1 MAVAHVEQFGS
12 AGRAADLDKLYRALS
27 KPLERI
33 VRFDVH
39 APDPVIEDACQ
50 FAWTRFLHHHGQIHR
65 EKALAWLVKT
75 AVHEAL
81 KLVRRGS
88 REQSLDAE
96 REDRGEVCAP
106 DHRPGPDGLYERRER
121 LRSLTSLSA
130 RQQRLLWLYGLGLSY
145 DEIAVRD
152 GCTARTVER
161 HLQRARSR
169 LRAAGW

>member
-1 MAVAHVEQFGS
+1 MHQISLNWIPEEIQMTVARVEEFGS
-12 AGRAADLDKLYRALS
+12 AGRAADLDGLYRALS

-96 REDRGEVCAP
+96 REDRGE
-106 DHRPGPDGLYERRER
+106 
-121 LRSLTSLSA
+121 
-130 RQQRLLWLYGLGLSY
+130 
-145 DEIAVRD
+145 
-152 GCTARTVER
+152 
-161 HLQRARSR
+161 
-169 LRAAGW
+169 